1 MDHDYMKTYGM
12 PLLNRVDFRDKDDRV
27 QDIVLYMLDRLQRCI
42 KITGG
47 SESLP
52 TWRILQLLMQQGKG
66 FVYPYKDK
74 LRFLLGNVGG
84 KPDEWYLPTEFVFAN
99 PALEW
104 SGNIPIRDGV
114 LWKCDSRMMG
124 FIPLLRKYA
133 TMLVENELSLYIA
146 EVMTR
151 ATSLIQAGHSAD
163 AEAAKAFLSD
173 LEDGKLGVVLGQNIL
188 NGIKVQ
194 PYSTA
199 TGHLTDY
206 IEMEQYLKAS
216 MYNELGL
223 DANYNM
229 KRESLNSTEA
239 QMNTDALTPLI
250 HDFYYNAIE
259 ACDEINDKFGEY
271 LELGPLVV
279 EWDSAWAIN
288 EQELDMSLEAQEA
301 EVELVEAQ
309 VEEVEEQV
317 EEQKENPEETT
328 EDVDVVEEKEE
339 VDNDDN

>member
-1 MDHDYMKTYGM
+1 MERDYLNTYGM
-12 PLLNRVDFRDKDDRV
+12 PSIGKTDFRDKEERI
-27 QDIVLYMLDRLQRCI
+27 QDHVLYMLDRLQRCV

-52 TWRILQLLMQQGKG
+52 GWRIVQLLMQQGKG
-66 FVYPYKDK
+66 FVYPYNGR
-74 LRFLLGNVGG
+74 LRFLLGNLGG
-84 KPDEWYLPTEFVFAN
+84 KPDEWYLPTRFVGAN
-99 PALEW
+99 PALGW
-104 SGNIPIRDGV
+104 SYDIPVEDGV

-133 TMLVENELSLYIA
+133 SLMVENELSLYIA
-146 EVMTR
+146 EIMTR
-151 ATSLIQAGHSAD
+151 ATSIIQAGHGTD
-163 AEAAKAFLSD
+163 AEAAKQYLND
-173 LEDGKLGVVLGQNIL
+173 LEDGKLGVILGQNIL

-194 PYSTA
+194 PNG
-199 TGHLTDY
+199 TGAGNLTSY
-206 IEMEQYLKAS
+206 IEMQQYLKAS
-216 MYNELGL
+216 EYNEIGL

-239 QMNTDALTPLI
+239 QMNSDALTPLI
-250 HDFYYNAIE
+250 HDFFYCAEEAI
-259 ACDEINDKFGEY
+259 AEINEKFGEL
-271 LELGPLVV
+271 LERGPLSI

-288 EQELDMSLEAQEA
+288 EQEIDMTLESQEA
-301 EVELVEAQ
+301 EVELLEAQ
-309 VEEVEEQV
+309 VDETEEQV

>member
-1 MDHDYMKTYGM
+1 MDHDYMNNYGM
-12 PLLNRVDFRDKDDRV
+12 PSLNRVNFRDKDARV
-27 QDIVLYMLDRLQRCI
+27 QEHVLYMLDRLQRCV
-42 KITGG
+42 KIRGG

-52 TWRILQLLMQQGKG
+52 MWRLLQLVMQQGKG
-66 FVYPYKDK
+66 FFYPHNGK
-74 LRFLLGNVGG
+74 LRFLIGNLGG
-84 KPDEWYLPTEFVFAN
+84 KPDDVYLPTEFVFSN
-99 PALEW
+99 PALGW

-124 FIPLLRKYA
+124 FLPLLRKYA
-133 TMLVENELSLYIA
+133 SLMVENELSLYIA

-151 ATSLIQAGHSAD
+151 ASSLIQAGHSAD
-163 AEAAKAFLSD
+163 AEAAKQFLQD

-194 PYSTA
+194 PYANAS
-199 TGHLTDY
+199 GQLTDY

-216 MYNELGL
+216 MFNDIGL

-239 QMNTDALTPLI
+239 QMNSDALTPLM
-250 HDFYYNAIE
+250 HDFFYNMQE
-259 ACDEINDKFGEY
+259 TFDEVNDKFGEY
-271 LELGPLVV
+271 LELGHLSV
-279 EWDSAWAIN
+279 EWDSSWAIN
-288 EQELDMSLEAQEA
+288 EQEIDMTLEAQEA